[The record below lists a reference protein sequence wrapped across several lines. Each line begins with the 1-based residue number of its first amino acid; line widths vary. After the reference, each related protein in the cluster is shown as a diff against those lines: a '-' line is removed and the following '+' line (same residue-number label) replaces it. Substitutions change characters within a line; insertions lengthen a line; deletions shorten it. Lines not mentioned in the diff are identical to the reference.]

1 MIFLIYFQTFRVRTS
16 SRLAAMR
23 KMPPE
28 KVSTNQPKD
37 NNVQAETKIA
47 GRKSH
52 LVSRI
57 KQLPA
62 VPKIMLNAR
71 MHMAEKSSSDEDD
84 SNLDYLDD
92 LELENDKK

>member
-1 MIFLIYFQTFRVRTS
+1 MNQFFMIYLIYFQTFRVRTS
-16 SRLAAMR
+16 SRLAAM
-23 KMPPE
+23 KIPPE
-28 KVSTNQPKD
+28 K
-37 NNVQAETKIA
+37 AETKNA

-62 VPKIMLNAR
+62 VPKIMLNAKGEIISNIAR
-71 MHMAEKSSSDEDD
+71 KTEKSSSDQDE